1 MPDVGKAAVSLGGAP
16 GRVIL
21 LGCVKLK
28 RASRAPAR
36 DLYISPLWCGRRAY
50 AEACGLPWLIL
61 SAEHGLVDPEQPLD
75 PYDQALAQ
83 LPAAARRAWGAGV
96 VAELVDRYGALDG
109 ITFEIHAGEA
119 YRAAIERGIGDA
131 GGQLD
136 VPLRGLPLG
145 GQLSWYRARRRA

>member
-1 MPDVGKAAVSLGGAP
+1 MQAAVPLRRAP

-50 AEACGLPWLIL
+50 AEACGVPWLIL

-83 LPAAARRAWGAGV
+83 LPAAARRAWGAGAGV
-96 VAELVDRYGALDG
+96 VAELVDRYGPLDG
-109 ITFEIHAGEA
+109 ITFEVHAGEA

-145 GQLSWYRARRRA
+145 GQLSWYGAHRRA